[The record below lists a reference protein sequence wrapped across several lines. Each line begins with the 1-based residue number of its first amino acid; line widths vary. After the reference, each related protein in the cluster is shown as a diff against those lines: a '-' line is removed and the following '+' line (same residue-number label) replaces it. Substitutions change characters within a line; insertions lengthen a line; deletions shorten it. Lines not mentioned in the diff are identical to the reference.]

1 MKKNWPNDLVYITTE
16 LEGKTK
22 FLIIKLG
29 LFYNKF
35 HQFKIYQFK
44 IHQFKIHQFK
54 IHQFKNHQFKI
65 YQFKIYQLKFILLT
79 KPVRLSLEYLHC
91 SK

>member
-35 HQFKIYQFK
+35 HQFKI
-44 IHQFKIHQFK
+44 
-54 IHQFKNHQFKI
+54 HQFKNHQFKI
-65 YQFKIYQLKFILLT
+65 YQFKMYQLKFILLT

>member
-1 MKKNWPNDLVYITTE
+1 MKKNWPNDLAYITTE
-16 LEGKTK
+16 LEGKKK

-35 HQFKIYQFK
+35 HQFKI
-44 IHQFKIHQFK
+44 
-54 IHQFKNHQFKI
+54 HQFKNHQFKIYQFKIYQFKI

>member
-1 MKKNWPNDLVYITTE
+1 MRFYAFLYLQNLIVKKNWPNDLVYITTE

-65 YQFKIYQLKFILLT
+65 YQFKI
-79 KPVRLSLEYLHC
+79 
-91 SK
+91 

>member
-35 HQFKIYQFK
+35 
-44 IHQFKIHQFK
+44 HQFKIHQFK

>member
-1 MKKNWPNDLVYITTE
+1 MKKNWPNDLVYITKE

-29 LFYNKF
+29 LFYNTF
-35 HQFKIYQFK
+35 
-44 IHQFKIHQFK
+44 HQFKIHQFK
-54 IHQFKNHQFKI
+54 IYQFKNHQFKI